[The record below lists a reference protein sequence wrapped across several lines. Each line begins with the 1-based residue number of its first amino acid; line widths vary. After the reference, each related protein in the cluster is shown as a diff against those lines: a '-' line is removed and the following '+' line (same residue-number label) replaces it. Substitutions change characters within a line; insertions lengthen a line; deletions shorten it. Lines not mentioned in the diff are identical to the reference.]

1 MTKDA
6 TEGAKSGTTAAAN
19 AELYSMGPRA
29 HLEVLYGG
37 TGCSALDCTEI
48 LLLMNKI
55 AGWWRFLFVVL
66 IDVLL
71 GRCD

>member
-29 HLEVLYGG
+29 HLEVLYEGFSVRLYQN
-37 TGCSALDCTEI
+37 TLANEQNCWLVA
-48 LLLMNKI
+48 
-55 AGWWRFLFVVL
+55 FFVCCF
-66 IDVLL
+66 D
-71 GRCD
+71 